1 MKRSIASDLSLL
13 LGGRI
18 QRMRGA
24 VRSAGRAGWIRGA
37 LVVIGGLLFTGA
49 LYGGAHK
56 FLYWI
61 ISRTDYV
68 GGLLTAVLLDYLML
82 IALGILLLSSFIAAL
97 AEVLLSDD
105 LVLLRAAP
113 LREEALFLD
122 RLLII
127 WLQTAWMPVTF
138 VVPVVL
144 GFARAWSKLI
154 VETPGTGTEPDVFA
168 LTVLIG
174 VGLPALTL
182 VPAAASCMIA
192 VLVGR
197 FVSANR
203 LRNALLVGA
212 IVGGMGLYG
221 AGQYLRLDK
230 VLSPEGIDNFIENVR
245 SMDRSE
251 VRWLPTDW
259 LSHSVDIAL
268 HGDLAALGFY
278 SDRGL
283 AEERTDKL
291 LEDALKVTGDQPWL
305 RLGLEGFIYSKRRK
319 GDASLLDNLRT
330 LSGKLPFFN
339 MKKPPKTAPL
349 WPPFALLGIGFI
361 LIGLGTLVA
370 RTSYAIAYGQSQTG
384 QPEVKPKGVQ
394 GSTRLVLSLRRFMP
408 AKLAPFMLKDALIFT
423 RDATQWTQALVI
435 AGMIALSGWGF
446 AAAAERSN
454 LSDLAEVLPYASVV
468 IFGIGAWIGTLLT
481 SAAAARLVFP
491 LVSLEGE
498 AFWLVRAAPISM
510 RRMLFAKL
518 ATALLPT
525 IILGTSIAW
534 VVCSAL
540 QFTPQLTA
548 MAVAMS
554 LGNALVTCCL
564 GIGLGAAMPDFR
576 FVNVSQLVQGPG
588 GILFIVLSMTYAT
601 ILTGFCSGYVYAEA
615 RGTINVLRQTALLVA
630 PIVIGLILAASSLK
644 LGLNRLEALQR

>member
-1 MKRSIASDLSLL
+1 MRRSVASDLRLL
-13 LGGRI
+13 IGGRI
-18 QRMRGA
+18 QRARGA
-24 VRSAGRAGWIRGA
+24 VRSAGRAGWVRAA

-49 LYGGAHK
+49 LYGGAYR

-61 ISRTDYV
+61 IARTDYV

-113 LREEALFLD
+113 MREEALFLD
-122 RLLII
+122 RLLMI

-144 GFARAWSKLI
+144 GFARAWSRLI
-154 VETPGTGTEPDVFA
+154 TETPGTGTEPDAFA
-168 LTVLIG
+168 LAILLGI
-174 VGLPALTL
+174 GLPALTL
-182 VPAAASCMIA
+182 VPAALSSMGAL
-192 VLVGR
+192 LVGR
-197 FVSANR
+197 YISANR
-203 LRNALLVGA
+203 LRNAMLVGA
-212 IVGGMGLYG
+212 IVGGMGLYAG
-221 AGQYLRLDK
+221 GQYLRLDR
-230 VLSPEGIDNFIENVR
+230 VLSPEGIDNFIESVR

-291 LEDALKVTGDQPWL
+291 LEDTLKATGDRPWL
-305 RLGLEGFIYSKRRK
+305 RLGLEGLIYSRRRN
-319 GDASLLDNLRT
+319 AEPSLLDNLRT
-330 LSGKLPFFN
+330 LAGKLPFVS
-339 MKKPPKTAPL
+339 MQKPPEKPPL
-349 WPPFALLGIGFI
+349 WPPFALIGMGLVLTLLGVF
-361 LIGLGTLVA
+361 VA
-370 RTSYAIAYGQSQTG
+370 RRSYAIAYGQSQTG
-384 QPEVKPKGVQ
+384 QPEHKPKGTQAV
-394 GSTRLVLSLRRFMP
+394 TRYVHGLRRLMP
-408 AKLAPFMLKDALIFT
+408 HQLAPFMLKDALIFT

-446 AAAAERSN
+446 AAAADRSN
-454 LSDLAEVLPYASVV
+454 LTQLSEVLPYARVV
-468 IFGIGAWIGTLLT
+468 LFGIGAWIGTLLT

-498 AFWLVRAAPISM
+498 SFWLVRAAPITM
-510 RRMLFAKL
+510 RRLLLAKL

-525 IILGTSIAW
+525 ILLGCSIAW

-540 QFTPQLTA
+540 QFTPQLTT

-554 LGNALVTCCL
+554 LGNAIVTCCL
-564 GIGLGAAMPDFR
+564 GVGLGAAMPDFR

-601 ILTGFCSGYVYAEA
+601 ILTGFCSSYVYIEA
-615 RGTINVLRQTALLVA
+615 RGITTLTRQIALLGL
-630 PIVIGLILAASSLK
+630 PILIGLVMAASALK
-644 LGLNRLEALQR
+644 LGLNRLSALQR